1 MSWDYDLVIAG
12 GGMVGASLAA
22 ALAPLDLRIAVVE
35 THQPDA
41 AEQPSFDERSTA
53 VAYGSRVILETIG
66 CWEAISPQATP
77 IDTIHISER
86 GRPGISRI
94 AAREQGVPALGY
106 VVPNRVIGH
115 AVWPLLESASN
126 IELLTPASVEGV
138 EIDAGEAVLSV
149 AIGDGTRRITTG
161 LLIAADGARSRLREA
176 LGVDASVSDYR
187 QNAVVTTIATA
198 RPHRNTAYERFT
210 DTGPLAVLPLDDD
223 RCSVVWTVAR
233 ETCDTVLGW
242 DDDAFM
248 AKLQEQFGF
257 RLGEIERVA
266 RRAAYPLYLVQA
278 QQQTRPRAVLLGNAA
293 HGLHPVAGQ
302 GFNLSLR
309 DVAALAETLAEHG
322 DDPGGAKMLA
332 QYDDWRRADQK
343 KVIAFTDGLV
353 RLFTN
358 PLAPVRGARNAGL
371 IMFELLPGA
380 KRLFA
385 RHTMGRAGKLPRL
398 ARGVPLV

>member
-1 MSWDYDLVIAG
+1 MDWHYDIVIAG

-35 THQPDA
+35 THLPDTA
-41 AEQPSFDERSTA
+41 AQPSFDERCTA

-66 CWEAISPQATP
+66 CWAAISPQATP
-77 IDTIHISER
+77 IEAIHVSER
-86 GRPGISRI
+86 GRPGMSRI
-94 AAREQGVPALGY
+94 SACEQGVPALGY
-106 VVPNRVIGH
+106 VVPNRVIGR
-115 AVWPLLESASN
+115 ALWPLLERAPN
-126 IELLTPASVEGV
+126 IAVLAPASVEGV
-138 EIDAGEAVLSV
+138 AVGADEACLTVTTAAGQ
-149 AIGDGTRRITTG
+149 RRITTG
-161 LLIAADGARSRLREA
+161 LLIAADGARSRLRDA
-176 LGVDASVSDYR
+176 LALQAEVSDYG

-198 RPHRNTAYERFT
+198 RPHLGTAFERFT
-210 DTGPLAVLPLDDD
+210 DSGPLAVLPLDDN

-233 ETCDTVLGW
+233 ENCEIVLGW
-242 DDDAFM
+242 DDDAFI
-248 AKLQEQFGF
+248 ARLQEQFGF
-257 RLGEIERVA
+257 RLGAIERVA

-309 DVAALAETLAEHG
+309 DVAALAETLADHP
-322 DDPGGAKMLA
+322 DDPGGAEVLA

-371 IMFELLPGA
+371 IMFELMPGA

>member
-1 MSWDYDLVIAG
+1 MSEHYDIVIAG

-35 THQPDA
+35 THLPETVA
-41 AEQPSFDERSTA
+41 QPSFDERCTA
-53 VAYGSRVILETIG
+53 VAYGSRVILATIG
-66 CWEAISPQATP
+66 CWTAMAAQATP

-94 AAREQGVPALGY
+94 SAREQGVPALGY
-106 VVPNRVIGH
+106 VVPNRVIGRTL
-115 AVWPLLESASN
+115 WPLLERAAN
-126 IELLTPASVEGV
+126 IDLLAPASVGDV
-138 EIDAGEAVLSV
+138 DIGADKACLSV
-149 AIGDGTRRITTG
+149 TTGAGQRRISAR
-161 LLIAADGARSRLREA
+161 LLVAADGARSRLRDA
-176 LGVDASVSDYR
+176 LALQARVSDYG

-198 RPHRNTAYERFT
+198 RPHHGTAFERFT
-210 DTGPLAVLPLDDD
+210 DSGPLAVLPLDDN

-233 ETCDTVLGW
+233 ENCETVLGW
-242 DDDAFM
+242 DDDVFTAC
-248 AKLQEQFGF
+248 LQEQFGF
-257 RLGEIERVA
+257 RLGAIERVA

-278 QQQTRPRAVLLGNAA
+278 RQQTRPRAVLLGNAA

-309 DVAALAETLAEHG
+309 DVAALAETLADHRA
-322 DDPGGAKMLA
+322 DPGATEMLA
-332 QYDDWRRADQK
+332 QYNEWRRADQN

-353 RLFTN
+353 KLFTN

-371 IMFELLPGA
+371 IMFELMPAA

-398 ARGVPLV
+398 ARGVPLL